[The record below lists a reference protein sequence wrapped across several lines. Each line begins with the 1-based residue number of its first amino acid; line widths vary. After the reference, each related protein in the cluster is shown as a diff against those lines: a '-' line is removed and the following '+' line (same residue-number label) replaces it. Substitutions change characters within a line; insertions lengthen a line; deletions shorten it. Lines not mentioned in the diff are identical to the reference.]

1 MFKILLIGTVL
12 VLFVGPIRRWFFAG
26 AWRYILPLI
35 VGVAAGPFLV
45 GSVIR
50 MSMPPLV
57 KTIVVIFASLLIAS
71 GLMGVLNEI
80 FGPPK
85 KR

>member
-1 MFKILLIGTVL
+1 MFKVLLIGTVL

-26 AWRYILPLI
+26 AWRYTVPLI
-35 VGVAAGPFLV
+35 VGIALGPVLA

-50 MSMPPLV
+50 TPMPPLTR
-57 KTIVVIFASLLIAS
+57 TIVVIFASLLIAS

-80 FGPPK
+80 FGPPR